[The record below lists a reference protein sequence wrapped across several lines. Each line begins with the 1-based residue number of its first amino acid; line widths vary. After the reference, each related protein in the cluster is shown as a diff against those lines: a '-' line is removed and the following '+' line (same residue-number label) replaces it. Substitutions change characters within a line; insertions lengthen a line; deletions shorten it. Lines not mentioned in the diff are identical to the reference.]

1 MLHMQRIGTDSATK
15 TKGKSIWKIEVRH
28 GSKKKRLTVDSI
40 DPLMDLLS
48 GSSSPT

>member
-1 MLHMQRIGTDSATK
+1 MNELVSKVGR
-15 TKGKSIWKIEVRH
+15 WKLRH
-28 GSKKKRLTVDSI
+28 GGKKKRLTVDSI